1 MIEYIIDIS
10 RDDECVICIS
20 RDDEYVIDISRDD
33 EYVILIDLLCIHVR
47 HSSSNTFQKD
57 IISIYIYIRKAKTTT
72 LLEQFQNPI
81 ENRTKRQNRYS

>member
-57 IISIYIYIRKAKTTT
+57 IISIYIYTKSKNYHTVGTVPKSNRK
-72 LLEQFQNPI
+72 
-81 ENRTKRQNRYS
+81 NRTKRQNRYS